1 MPTTILHQVH
11 AQDKLYIAQ
20 NIKGALD
27 PIFHCF
33 STDAVLEY
41 EPLVNEFGPMS
52 LSHVIRFVEILDHQI
67 DAHPGQKIVYY
78 AGQGKK
84 KLTNAVFL
92 LGTYIILKHDDT
104 AKSVAESFRWLDDSL
119 IERFRGTLMQE
130 SDRSE
135 LTLSDCWAA
144 LERAKGLAWLGLP
157 RFLGGRWG
165 RIDPDEYEQSPQCRL
180 ASDCSWKALRL
191 QGAQAPQGP
200 RLFGRWLW
208 LPAFQPVLLCRSVP
222 TDGDLICSERGPDI
236 LRCERVRPAGPASP

>member
-11 AQDKLYIAQ
+11 AQEKLYIAQ

-52 LSHVIRFVEILDHQI
+52 LSHVIRFVEILDPQI

-92 LGTYIILKHDDT
+92 LGAYIILKHDDT
-104 AKSVAESFRWLDDSL
+104 SGILSLARRQLD
-119 IERFRGTLMQE
+119 
-130 SDRSE
+130 
-135 LTLSDCWAA
+135 
-144 LERAKGLAWLGLP
+144 RAIP
-157 RFLGGRWG
+157 RHPDA
-165 RIDPDEYEQSPQCRL
+165 RI
-180 ASDCSWKALRL
+180 
-191 QGAQAPQGP
+191 
-200 RLFGRWLW
+200 
-208 LPAFQPVLLCRSVP
+208 
-222 TDGDLICSERGPDI
+222 
-236 LRCERVRPAGPASP
+236 